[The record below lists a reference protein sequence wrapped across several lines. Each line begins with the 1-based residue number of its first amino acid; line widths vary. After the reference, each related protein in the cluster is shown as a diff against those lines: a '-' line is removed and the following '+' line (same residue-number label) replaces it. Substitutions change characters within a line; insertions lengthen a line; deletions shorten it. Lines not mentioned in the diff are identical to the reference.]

1 MGSLGWHRVFEHDAE
16 GDHGEQYLTDSQ
28 KVRRLTRQ
36 VLTYRT
42 YVAVVVL
49 SILVSSA
56 VSMLAP
62 YVLGLAVDRIVGRN
76 FLAAVYAALAYLSL
90 YAVNYAAENRRSFY
104 VPYVSQMVVKRLRDS
119 CFETLQK
126 VSVTY
131 FTQRE
136 AGQIISRVTNDAEA
150 LSEFLT
156 FQLPAVLSGMT
167 GVVASIAIMV
177 YLDPSLTLVSVSVI
191 PILALF
197 TFAIQGKVRRNFLE
211 TRRKIAVVTARL
223 QEAISGI
230 RVIKAFSKEDEMAD
244 KFDVANTENM
254 DANVKANRLTAT
266 FNSSVQLIEA
276 GGIALVLYFGAHQ
289 VLAGAITIGL
299 LVSFV
304 AYVQGFFNPVLQLS
318 QFYNSYQSAM
328 VGLDRIYRLV
338 DTPAE
343 MDEGMIPVETVRGEI
358 EFRKVSFSYDGV
370 NEVLHDVS
378 FVIPAGKK
386 VAIVGETG
394 AGKSTIV
401 GILLKF
407 YRPTNGKVFVDGY
420 DLSKVRTSDYRR
432 RISVIL
438 QDPFLLDSTV
448 IDNIRL
454 GNPMATRESIE
465 ESLRK
470 VGLED
475 VFETFPEGLD
485 TVITEMGA
493 NLSEGQKQLVSFVR
507 ALIRD
512 PSMIIMDEATSQID
526 SYTEGKLREAM
537 KKGFRGR
544 TVVTIAHRLS
554 TVIDSEIVVFV
565 KSGRVVEVGSPYEL
579 LNGNGQFSAFFRSNK
594 SW

>member
-1 MGSLGWHRVFEHDAE
+1 VVRLGWHRAFEHDGE
-16 GDHGEQYLTDSQ
+16 GDRGEQYLTDGQ
-28 KVRRLTRQ
+28 KVRRLVKQ
-36 VLTYRT
+36 VMAYRM

-49 SILVSSA
+49 SIFVSST

-62 YVLGLAVDRIVGRN
+62 YVLGVTVDRIVGRN
-76 FLAAVYAALAYLSL
+76 FLSAMYAALIYLSL
-90 YAVNYAAENRRSFY
+90 YVVNYAAENRRSFY
-104 VPYVSQMVVKRLRDS
+104 VPYVSQMVVKKLRDS
-119 CFETLQK
+119 CFETLQR

-191 PILALF
+191 PLLALF
-197 TFAIQGKVRRNFLE
+197 TFAIQGRVRRNFLE

-230 RVIKAFSKEDEMAD
+230 RVIKAFSKEGEMANR
-244 KFDVANTENM
+244 FDVANIQNM
-254 DANVKANRLTAT
+254 NANIKANRLTAT

-276 GGIALVLYFGAHQ
+276 AGIALVLYFGAHQ
-289 VLAGAITIGL
+289 VLSGAITIGL

-338 DTPAE
+338 DTPADK
-343 MDEGMIPVETVRGEI
+343 DEGLIPVEVIRGEV
-358 EFRKVSFSYDGV
+358 EFQNVSFSYDGK

-378 FVIPAGKK
+378 FVVPAGKK

-407 YRPTNGKVFVDGY
+407 YQPTGGRVLVDGY
-420 DLSKVRTSDYRR
+420 DLSKMKTVDYRK

-438 QDPFLLDSTV
+438 QEPFLLNATV

-454 GNPMATRESIE
+454 GNPMATRGSVE
-465 ESLRK
+465 EILRR

-475 VFETFPEGLD
+475 VFAMLPEGLD

-507 ALIRD
+507 ALVRD
-512 PSMIIMDEATSQID
+512 PCMIIMDEATSQID
-526 SYTEGKLREAM
+526 SYTEAKLREAM
-537 KKGFRGR
+537 KRGFKGR
-544 TVVTIAHRLS
+544 TVITIAHRLS
-554 TVIDSEIVVFV
+554 TVVDSDLVVFV
-565 KSGRVVEVGSPYEL
+565 KSGRIAEIGSPYEL
-579 LNGNGQFSAFFRSNK
+579 LKGNGQFSGFFRSQRP
-594 SW
+594 

>member
-1 MGSLGWHRVFEHDAE
+1 VVRLGWHRAFEHDGE
-16 GDHGEQYLTDSQ
+16 GDRGEQYLTDGQ
-28 KVRRLTRQ
+28 KVHRLVKQ
-36 VLTYRT
+36 VMAYRM

-49 SILVSSA
+49 SIFVSST

-62 YVLGLAVDRIVGRN
+62 YVLGVTVDRIVGRN
-76 FLAAVYAALAYLSL
+76 FLSAMYAALIYLSL
-90 YAVNYAAENRRSFY
+90 YVVNYAAENRRSFY
-104 VPYVSQMVVKRLRDS
+104 VPYVSQMVVKKLRDS
-119 CFETLQK
+119 CFETLQR

-191 PILALF
+191 PLLALF
-197 TFAIQGKVRRNFLE
+197 TFAIQGRVRRNFLE

-230 RVIKAFSKEDEMAD
+230 RVIKAFSKEGEMANR
-244 KFDVANTENM
+244 FDVANIQNM
-254 DANVKANRLTAT
+254 NANIKANRLTAT

-276 GGIALVLYFGAHQ
+276 AGIALVLYFGAHQ
-289 VLAGAITIGL
+289 VLSGAITIGL

-338 DTPAE
+338 DTPADK
-343 MDEGMIPVETVRGEI
+343 DEGLIPVEVIRGEV
-358 EFRKVSFSYDGV
+358 EFQNVSFSYDGK

-378 FVIPAGKK
+378 FVVPAGKK

-407 YRPTNGKVFVDGY
+407 YQPTGGRVLVDGY
-420 DLSKVRTSDYRR
+420 DLSKMKTVDYRK

-438 QDPFLLDSTV
+438 QEPFLLNATV

-454 GNPMATRESIE
+454 GNPMATRGSVE
-465 ESLRK
+465 EILRR

-475 VFETFPEGLD
+475 VFAMLPEGLD

-507 ALIRD
+507 ALVRD
-512 PSMIIMDEATSQID
+512 PCMIIMDEATSQID
-526 SYTEGKLREAM
+526 SYTEAKLREAM
-537 KKGFRGR
+537 KRGFKGR
-544 TVVTIAHRLS
+544 TVITIAHRLS
-554 TVIDSEIVVFV
+554 TVVDSDLVVFV
-565 KSGRVVEVGSPYEL
+565 KSGRIAEIGSPYEL
-579 LNGNGQFSAFFRSNK
+579 LKGNGQFSGFFRSQRP
-594 SW
+594 

>member
-1 MGSLGWHRVFEHDAE
+1 MVRLGWHRAFEHDGE
-16 GDHGEQYLTDSQ
+16 GDRGEQYLTDGQ
-28 KVRRLTRQ
+28 KVHRLVKQ
-36 VLTYRT
+36 VMAYRM

-49 SILVSSA
+49 SIFVSST

-62 YVLGLAVDRIVGRN
+62 YVLGVTVDRIVGRN
-76 FLAAVYAALAYLSL
+76 FLSAMYAALIYLSL
-90 YAVNYAAENRRSFY
+90 YVVNYAAENRRSFY
-104 VPYVSQMVVKRLRDS
+104 VPYVSQMVVKKLRDS
-119 CFETLQK
+119 CFETLQR

-191 PILALF
+191 PLLALF
-197 TFAIQGKVRRNFLE
+197 TFAIQGRVRRNFLE

-230 RVIKAFSKEDEMAD
+230 RVIKAFSKEGEMANR
-244 KFDVANTENM
+244 FDVANIQNM
-254 DANVKANRLTAT
+254 NANIKANRLTAT

-276 GGIALVLYFGAHQ
+276 AGIALVLYFGAHQ
-289 VLAGAITIGL
+289 VLSGAITIGL

-338 DTPAE
+338 DTPADK
-343 MDEGMIPVETVRGEI
+343 DEGLIPVEVIRGEV
-358 EFRKVSFSYDGV
+358 EFQNVSFSYDGK

-378 FVIPAGKK
+378 FVVPAGKK

-407 YRPTNGKVFVDGY
+407 YQPTGGRVLVDGY
-420 DLSKVRTSDYRR
+420 DLSKMKTVDYRK

-438 QDPFLLDSTV
+438 QEPFLLNATV

-454 GNPMATRESIE
+454 GNPMATRGSVE
-465 ESLRK
+465 EILRR

-475 VFETFPEGLD
+475 VFAMLPEGLD

-507 ALIRD
+507 ALVRD
-512 PSMIIMDEATSQID
+512 PCMIIMDEATSQID
-526 SYTEGKLREAM
+526 SYTEAKLREAM
-537 KKGFRGR
+537 KRGFKGR
-544 TVVTIAHRLS
+544 TVITIAHRLS
-554 TVIDSEIVVFV
+554 TVVDSDLVVFV
-565 KSGRVVEVGSPYEL
+565 KSGRIAEIGSPYEL
-579 LNGNGQFSAFFRSNK
+579 LKGNGQFSGFFRSQRP
-594 SW
+594 

>member
-1 MGSLGWHRVFEHDAE
+1 LGWHRAFEHDGE
-16 GDHGEQYLTDSQ
+16 GDRGEQYLTDGQ
-28 KVRRLTRQ
+28 KVHRLVKQ
-36 VLTYRT
+36 VMAYRM

-49 SILVSSA
+49 SIFVSST

-62 YVLGLAVDRIVGRN
+62 YVLGVTVDRIVGRN
-76 FLAAVYAALAYLSL
+76 FLSAMYAALIYLSL
-90 YAVNYAAENRRSFY
+90 YVVNYAAENRRSFY
-104 VPYVSQMVVKRLRDS
+104 VPYVSQMVVKKLRDS
-119 CFETLQK
+119 CFETLQR

-191 PILALF
+191 PLLALF
-197 TFAIQGKVRRNFLE
+197 TFAIQGRVRRNFLE

-230 RVIKAFSKEDEMAD
+230 RVIKAFSKEGEMANR
-244 KFDVANTENM
+244 FDVANIQNM
-254 DANVKANRLTAT
+254 NANIKANRLTAT

-276 GGIALVLYFGAHQ
+276 AGIALVLYFGAHQ
-289 VLAGAITIGL
+289 VLSGAITIGL

-338 DTPAE
+338 DTPADK
-343 MDEGMIPVETVRGEI
+343 DEGLIPVEVIRGEV
-358 EFRKVSFSYDGV
+358 EFQNVSFSYDGK

-378 FVIPAGKK
+378 FVVPAGKK

-407 YRPTNGKVFVDGY
+407 YQPTGGRVLVDGY
-420 DLSKVRTSDYRR
+420 DLSKMKTVDYRK

-438 QDPFLLDSTV
+438 QEPFLLNATV

-454 GNPMATRESIE
+454 GNPMATRGSVE
-465 ESLRK
+465 EILRR

-475 VFETFPEGLD
+475 VFAMLPEGLD

-507 ALIRD
+507 ALVRD
-512 PSMIIMDEATSQID
+512 PCMIIMDEATSQID
-526 SYTEGKLREAM
+526 SYTEAKLREAM
-537 KKGFRGR
+537 KRGFKGR
-544 TVVTIAHRLS
+544 TVITIAHRLS
-554 TVIDSEIVVFV
+554 TVVDSDLVVFV
-565 KSGRVVEVGSPYEL
+565 KSGRIAEIGSPYEL
-579 LNGNGQFSAFFRSNK
+579 LKGNGQFSGFFRSQRP
-594 SW
+594 